1 MSDTLPP
8 NVHFWTHCSSHDIA
22 DFSEQDPI
30 AILPVAAIEQHGPHL
45 PTHVDTALANGM
57 LAASFAHIHNTVPV
71 LILPTQA
78 IGYSPEHN
86 EFAGTLSLSANT
98 VLRLWTEIAEY
109 VAASG
114 IHKLLIFNTHGG
126 NVGLLDVAARDVRN
140 RLGLLV
146 YTCSWFNL
154 PLGEAGAAFSPDEWR
169 FGVHAGAIETSLML
183 ALHPEQVRMDL
194 AQNFA
199 SQSQQYANQYDI
211 IGNGRSTKRAWNIE
225 DYNPQGAVG
234 NATAACAQKGQA
246 LLGAVGRSLAT
257 VLYEI
262 ERMPPITLQNTTPS
276 SASDTD

>member
-8 NVHFWTHCSSHDIA
+8 NVHFWADCSSSDIA
-22 DFSEQDPI
+22 DFSERNAV

-57 LAASFAHIHNTVPV
+57 LAASFAHIRNTAPV

-78 IGYSPEHN
+78 IGYSPEHS

-98 VLRLWTEIAEY
+98 VLRLWTEIAEC

-183 ALHPEQVRMDL
+183 ALHPNQVRMDL

-199 SQSQQYANQYDI
+199 SQSQQYACQYDI

-234 NATAACAQKGQA
+234 NATAASAQKGQA
-246 LLGAVGRSLAT
+246 LLAAIGRSLAT
-257 VLYEI
+257 VLCEI
-262 ERMPPITLQNTTPS
+262 ERMPPITLQNTTS
-276 SASDTD
+276 SNALDTD